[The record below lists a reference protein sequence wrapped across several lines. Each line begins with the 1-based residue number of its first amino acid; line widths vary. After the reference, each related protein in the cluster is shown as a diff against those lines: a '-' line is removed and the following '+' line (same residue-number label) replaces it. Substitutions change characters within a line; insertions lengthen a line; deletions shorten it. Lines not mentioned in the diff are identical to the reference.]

1 MKVYECF
8 ARLFFSVKIGTDNLE
23 KSENDTI
30 RARGET
36 MDKAKALETIDAAI
50 KALTE
55 LEHAIKNNNIRLINM
70 ETQIL
75 WLELG
80 NLREM
85 VEKSEDKDS

>member
-1 MKVYECF
+1 
-8 ARLFFSVKIGTDNLE
+8 
-23 KSENDTI
+23 
-30 RARGET
+30 